1 MIEQSGASIDP
12 LTLIIPLRLSAMHHL
27 QKMSFNSFHVS
38 PKDPSIESLLFWSAP
53 NNYWLH
59 YKCPPSSL
67 HNRCSSTAQVN
78 TNTTIL
84 ALQSMQSTLTY
95 SDDPTPHESPSISYS
110 AVLPIGRAF
119 RVLRLAASSSSDYIS
134 PCIGICKKEVHVSS
148 TKVVEQRHNHE
159 PAQHK

>member
-1 MIEQSGASIDP
+1 MIRAIRRFHRSLHSYHSVSIVGD
-12 LTLIIPLRLSAMHHL
+12 IPSLEDVIQFISCESKRS
-27 QKMSFNSFHVS
+27 V
-38 PKDPSIESLLFWSAP
+38 ESLLFWSAP
-53 NNYWLH
+53 NNYLLRC
-59 YKCPPSSL
+59 KFPPSSL
-67 HNRCSSTAQVN
+67 HNRCSSKAQVN